1 MMGHDNVTQRQ
12 STMFSPQ
19 ADWQS
24 KFGVECL
31 ITSSLN
37 LPPNKTPTVAGQTI
51 GSLSCYSSTARGSQ
65 NPLRITSSSGPED
78 NAVVSWVVVSGTRGL
93 PPTAAAVPASF
104 EVSHRQV
111 MVHQHTGHE
120 PRWSSHG
127 SMQGA
132 WNTCPHAAAA

>member
-1 MMGHDNVTQRQ
+1 MGHGNVTQRQ
-12 STMFSPQ
+12 STIFSPQ

-37 LPPNKTPTVAGQTI
+37 LPLNKTPTVAEQTI

-65 NPLRITSSSGPED
+65 NPLRISSSSGPED
-78 NAVVSWVVVSGTRGL
+78 NAVVSWVVVSGTRRL

-104 EVSHRQV
+104 EASRPQLTVHR
-111 MVHQHTGHE
+111 
-120 PRWSSHG
+120 
-127 SMQGA
+127 
-132 WNTCPHAAAA
+132 HAG